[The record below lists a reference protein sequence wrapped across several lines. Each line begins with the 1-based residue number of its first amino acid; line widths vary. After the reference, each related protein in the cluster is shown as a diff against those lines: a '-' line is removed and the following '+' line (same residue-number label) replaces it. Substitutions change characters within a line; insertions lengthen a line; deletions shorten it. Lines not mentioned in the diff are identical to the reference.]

1 MPDPRLISLT
11 GPAPVA
17 APADR
22 PGGGDG
28 DPHLGR
34 RTGTA
39 APAGGAERPGD
50 ADLHSHDDAARTQ
63 RAEEEADETRIGH
76 ERRDE
81 RHFIRVPVPFSVEFT
96 KDNRVLRGGDLSLG
110 GFSVRGENAPKAGA
124 VAEVSLLI
132 AAGPAQLIVPATAR
146 AIRSRSRNGGQ
157 ETAFE
162 ITEIDQRHREVL
174 RRVIRTYLSGR
185 YAALEDMVDDEDPQ
199 TPRKRSA
206 AAAAAA
212 AQAGE
217 KHDRRPKPWGRYL
230 ALGAAA
236 AVLLAVVGAT
246 AYRNFMLIEPDFAAV
261 TAPRVDI
268 RAPGSGVLAEHNL
281 EAGDRVNRDD
291 LLVRVV
297 NSDLRTDL
305 MLARAAYRYNE
316 RLIENVQERLNQ
328 PQVEKVSMAET
339 AAPPEDGPVKYSLVD
354 AEIARARIDEF
365 QTARDFEV
373 SKIAALEARMA
384 ANDVYSPCNCLV
396 AWARSAAGGSYIG
409 QSERIITLI
418 ETGDDDL
425 LVEALVHMSQIDRIE
440 PHQRAFVALPNAS
453 EPIEARVHAVSLD
466 VERQP
471 RAGFPK
477 WVRQQQNI
485 ASVLLVPEQ
494 PLPAS
499 AVGVPVDVR
508 FSEAPVLDE
517 AAEWVWQGGRA
528 AIQTAGRA
536 AGAAWREISGAVD
549 EAAEETGIPIDRT
562 DPPAEPRERA
572 PAGGSDQPATPQGSG
587 SEAGGTDAG
596 GTGAGGQVPEQTAA
610 VPDASEEAEGV
621 TMPKPKPEGEGQG
634 EGSK

>member
-11 GPAPVA
+11 GPAPAA

-28 DPHLGR
+28 DPYLGR
-34 RTGTA
+34 RAGSGARAGGTGG
-39 APAGGAERPGD
+39 AGGAERPGD
-50 ADLHSHDDAARTQ
+50 AGLHSHDDAARSH
-63 RAEEEADETRIGH
+63 RADDADAARIGH

-81 RHFIRVPVPFSVEFT
+81 RHFIRVPVPFSVEFA

-110 GFSVRGENAPKAGA
+110 GFSVHGENAPEAGT

-146 AIRSRSRNGGQ
+146 AIRTRSRNGGE

-162 ITEIDQRHREVL
+162 ITDIDQRHREVL

-206 AAAAAA
+206 AAAAQAA
-212 AQAGE
+212 E

-236 AVLLAVVGAT
+236 AALLAVVGAT

-281 EAGDRVNRDD
+281 EAGDRVNRDE

-328 PQVEKVSMAET
+328 PQVEQVSMAET

-396 AWARSAAGGSYIG
+396 AWARSAAGGSYID

-477 WVRQQQNI
+477 WVRQQQNV

-562 DPPAEPRERA
+562 DPPAEPREEA
-572 PAGGSDQPATPQGSG
+572 PTGGTGQPAAPEGAGHET
-587 SEAGGTDAG
+587 GGTDAG

-610 VPDASEEAEGV
+610 VPEGTAEADGV
-621 TMPKPKPEGEGQG
+621 TVPKPKPEGEG
-634 EGSK
+634 SK

>member
-1 MPDPRLISLT
+1 MPIARLNPLT
-11 GPAPVA
+11 GLRPAL
-17 APADR
+17 APADH
-22 PGGGDG
+22 PAGGE
-28 DPHLGR
+28 PHLGR
-34 RTGTA
+34 GR
-39 APAGGAERPGD
+39 GGMSGKTDRPGD
-50 ADLHSHDDAARTQ
+50 AGLHSHDDAARTH
-63 RAEEEADETRIGH
+63 RADEADATRIGH

-96 KDNRVLRGGDLSLG
+96 RDNRVMRGGDLSMG
-110 GFSVRGENAPKAGA
+110 GFSVRGEQPPEAGV

-132 AAGPAQLIVPATAR
+132 SAGAAQLIVPATAR
-146 AIRSRSRNGGQ
+146 AIRSRPAGDTT

-162 ITEIDQRHREVL
+162 ITDIDQRHREVL

-185 YAALEDMVDDEDPQ
+185 YASLEDMVDDEDPQ

-206 AAAAAA
+206 AAAAHAA
-212 AQAGE
+212 E
-217 KHDRRPKPWGRYL
+217 KHDKRPKPWGRYI

-236 AVLLAVVGAT
+236 AALLAVVGAT

-281 EAGDRVNRDD
+281 EAGDRVTRDD

-328 PQVEKVSMAET
+328 PQVEQVSMAET
-339 AAPPEDGPVKYSLVD
+339 AAPPEDGPVEYSMVD

-396 AWARSAAGGSYIG
+396 AWARSAAGGSYIDK
-409 QSERIITLI
+409 SERIITLI

-477 WVRQQQNI
+477 WVRQQQNV
-485 ASVLLVPEQ
+485 ASVLLVPEE

-528 AIQTAGRA
+528 AVQTAGRA
-536 AGAAWREISGAVD
+536 ASAAWREISGASEEAVD
-549 EAAEETGIPIDRT
+549 ETGIPIDRT
-562 DPPAEPRERA
+562 DDPAKQQQQQQQRQNQNQGQ
-572 PAGGSDQPATPQGSG
+572 PAQPSSNQPAQPGGGS
-587 SEAGGTDAG
+587 
-596 GTGAGGQVPEQTAA
+596 GAGGKVPEQTAA
-610 VPDASEEAEGV
+610 VPERGSDEDGV
-621 TMPKPKPEGEGQG
+621 TMPVPKPEGEGA
-634 EGSK
+634 K